1 MKKREIFNKLFDNGI
16 SYENYVKKSDKYN
29 ERMNDSWLATQK
41 GVQEFKQEKIM
52 KMNKRMHVLCIAE
65 NWCIDCANGVPV
77 ISKLADMLSNWNF
90 RIVSRDD
97 YREDFELHFTT
108 AGRNKIPIIIF
119 ADEDGDEILRWIERP
134 MRSYQLLGKLKDQ
147 NLPQEEFIERY
158 HDTVEFKPPIVS
170 EEILS
175 ELVPVVNKVA
185 SIIQVNPPSKKRP
198 PTN

>member
-16 SYENYVKKSDKYN
+16 SYENYFKKSDKYN

-41 GVQEFKQEKIM
+41 VVQEFKQEKILR
-52 KMNKRMHVLCIAE
+52 MNKKIHVLCIAE

-90 RIVSRDD
+90 QIVSRDD
-97 YREDFELHFTT
+97 YREDFVLYFTT

-134 MRSYQLLGKLKDQ
+134 MRSYQLLGELKDQ
-147 NLPQEEFIERY
+147 NLPQEEFIKKY

-198 PTN
+198 LTK

>member
-16 SYENYVKKSDKYN
+16 SYENYFKKSDKYN

-41 GVQEFKQEKIM
+41 VVQEFKQEKILR
-52 KMNKRMHVLCIAE
+52 MNKKIHVLCIAE

-77 ISKLADMLSNWNF
+77 ISRLADMLSNWNF
-90 RIVSRDD
+90 QIVSRDD
-97 YREDFELHFTT
+97 YREDFVLYFTT

-134 MRSYQLLGKLKDQ
+134 MRSYQLLGELKDQ
-147 NLPQEEFIERY
+147 NLPQEEFIKKY

-198 PTN
+198 LTK